1 MGPSLS
7 VGFTWNLFLFLTHP
21 FSFGVCIYTWLKS
34 VETSHIR
41 CVSFQEQGSNGARK
55 KKAMVAQGGE
65 DFEKMGK
72 SMDNG

>member
-1 MGPSLS
+1 MGPSLF
-7 VGFTWNLFLFLTHP
+7 VGFTWNLFLFLTRP
-21 FSFGVCIYTWLKS
+21 FSFGVCIYTLM
-34 VETSHIR
+34 ETNHIR